1 MNWALRKVKKPFLL
15 NIQSSYDNGAD
26 MEEHRPIKVGEIES
40 ERENVCV
47 WERKMYAEGVTILS
61 TY

>member
-47 WERKMYAEGVTILS
+47 WERKRDR
-61 TY
+61 